1 MHKIETSKLTKI
13 SIVHKLYRHRSD
25 ETTDLDWR
33 WIILDGPVDTAW
45 VENLN
50 TALDDTKTLCLAN
63 GERINLPDNMR
74 LIFEVDSLSK
84 VNLKSFAKR

>member
-1 MHKIETSKLTKI
+1 MTMLRII
-13 SIVHKLYRHRSD
+13 AVFRSD
-25 ETTDLDWR
+25 EVTDLDWR

-63 GERINLPDNMR
+63 GERIHLPDNMR

-84 VNLKSFAKR
+84 V